1 MTENYE
7 TTMVNH
13 AAVLAAVDPLR
24 STVKVEPKGRL
35 ANGEAMCFLTVTG
48 PDMKALADAL
58 HFKDGKKLP
67 VDATGVRELNTVA
80 MMTAIHKAISRIK
93 AGEIADATIKAWE
106 VCRG

>member
-24 STVKVEPKGRL
+24 SVVKVEPKGRL
-35 ANGEAMCFLTVTG
+35 ADGGAMCFLTVTG
-48 PDMKALADAL
+48 PGMKALADAL
-58 HFKDGKKLP
+58 HFKDGKKLDP
-67 VDATGVRELNTVA
+67 IPDPLNVAA

-93 AGEIADATIKAWE
+93 AGEITEATVKAWE